1 MRFNKQKLII
11 FAALI
16 KFEMDDYVKQ
26 TIQII
31 LHETMKT
38 KAQLEI
44 FRFKQE
50 VDLKRDY
57 QDEINKCLDRINELD
72 IMFERIRNQY

>member
-1 MRFNKQKLII
+1 LRFNKQKLII

-26 TIQII
+26 TLQII
-31 LHETMKT
+31 LHERMKT

-44 FRFKQE
+44 SGLSK
-50 VDLKRDY
+50 K
-57 QDEINKCLDRINELD
+57 
-72 IMFERIRNQY
+72 